1 MLNDKENKKYEISEK
16 VANGLMTR
24 KEASVEL
31 DLSLKQ
37 IDRLKNRCH
46 KNKIH

>member
-1 MLNDKENKKYEISEK
+1 MLNDKENKKYEIIEK

-37 IDRLKNRCH
+37 IDLDYYH
-46 KNKIH
+46 IVITYV